1 MQQTIEH
8 VRQSG
13 AMVALTG
20 CGRDAKTVAP
30 VSGFDT
36 IKFGHACVQR
46 LGRHAESDMIMD
58 ALIRVADQYGVV
70 TAADGISTDAQVDML
85 SQRLRRG
92 PRQPVRQGDTSIR
105 NSGAAAFRS
114 IAAGVA

>member
-1 MQQTIEH
+1 
-8 VRQSG
+8 
-13 AMVALTG
+13 MVALTG

-85 SQRLRRG
+85 KAKG
-92 PRQPVRQGDTSIR
+92 CAEGQGSLFGKAIR
-105 NSGAAAFRS
+105 ASEIPALLSFPS
-114 IAAGVA
+114 IAAGVADCSA